1 MARDYLLTLVRK
13 AYADPTITTQYYP
26 CGGSPER
33 KRWRVWREGCPVAY
47 GATEAEAL
55 VAALEAAPPPKL

>member
-55 VAALEAAPPPKL
+55 VTALEAAPPPKP